1 GGFFISGVMRLGAV
15 GPGGA
20 HFSFFNQLTRY
31 VGLIGV
37 AGGAAPCAPP
47 EGTLAKVDPAPGTVL
62 PMGAHVKVYTSKGS
76 QPVTLPDLRG
86 KTTEEAQQ
94 MLTDLGIT
102 VSGNRPQF
110 DRSVAAGDVVGTDP
124 AAGTTVESGSSVV
137 LLVSDAVKMPEVLG
151 KSVAEA
157 RDVLEGLGLTVQ
169 VRQLAPL
176 DSSVVVSQTPAMN
189 ANVQAGATVTIVALP

>member
-1 GGFFISGVMRLGAV
+1 MV
-15 GPGGA
+15 
-20 HFSFFNQLTRY
+20 NQLIPELALHR
-31 VGLIGV
+31 VD
-37 AGGAAPCAPP
+37 AGEAPSSAP